1 MEPGD
6 PLDIRLIK
14 AGIDL
19 FGLHGFDST
28 STRAIAVAAGAQ
40 MSAITYHFGG
50 KDGLYL
56 ACARYI
62 AEQMRDRLAPA
73 LAASDAQQHD
83 DDGAAAASQAIM
95 VLIGGIVTVM
105 MRDEAA
111 LIARFVI
118 REQMNPTPAF
128 TTLYEGVM
136 GDVVARVSGLLQ
148 RICPQPLAGEAARV
162 RAMALLGQV
171 FSFRFAR
178 ATLMAATG
186 WEATGDRETDIVRA
200 IVLDHSS
207 AILAALERGG
217 GA

>member
-1 MEPGD
+1 MTSD
-6 PLDIRLIK
+6 DSLDIRLIK

-19 FGLHGFDST
+19 FGRHGFDST

-73 LAASDAQQHD
+73 LADCDAIQGHD
-83 DDGAAAASQAIM
+83 DSAAARQAIM
-95 VLIGGIVTVM
+95 ALIGGVVTVM
-105 MRDEAA
+105 MRDDVA
-111 LIARFVI
+111 LIARFVV

-136 GDVVARVSGLLQ
+136 ADVITRVSGLMQ
-148 RICPQPLAGEAARV
+148 RISPQPLPEEAARV
-162 RAMALLGQV
+162 RTIALMGQV
-171 FSFRFAR
+171 FAFRFAR
-178 ATLMAATG
+178 AVLMAATG
-186 WEATGDRETDIVRA
+186 WETAGDRETDIVRA

-217 GA
+217 AA